1 MTNMVAGHIRQMPQ
15 HQTVGKQL
23 HLSFDFMGEHFD
35 PIVLYGVASPSTWQ
49 QKSLCSELAIA
60 LTRTLQEC
68 KGGALV
74 MADTNL
80 VWRDLDRRGG
90 GKYSYDES
98 TDSACNTLLR
108 LGLEDLHVLRHP
120 HKQDFTFWKQGK
132 GISRIDAF
140 WANS

>member
-1 MTNMVAGHIRQMPQ
+1 
-15 HQTVGKQL
+15 
-23 HLSFDFMGEHFD
+23 
-35 PIVLYGVASPSTWQ
+35 VLYGVASPSTWQ

-90 GKYSYDES
+90 KI
-98 TDSACNTLLR
+98 TVTMRVQTLHATL
-108 LGLEDLHVLRHP
+108 
-120 HKQDFTFWKQGK
+120 
-132 GISRIDAF
+132 
-140 WANS
+140 